1 MMKQTHLEQAGEHCA
16 EMKLRAT
23 VNNRLL
29 HHHVPPFHLLAKCA
43 IGYSAEQ
50 EIRRDVVPR

>member
-1 MMKQTHLEQAGEHCA
+1 MMKQTHLEPVGVHCA
-16 EMKLRAT
+16 EMELRAT
-23 VNNRLL
+23 VSNRLL

-50 EIRRDVVPR
+50 EIRRGISA